1 MSEPTRRDILRKSGV
16 GVTTVTLIGAS
27 VLSPREARARGKG
40 FEKLSPQT
48 GALLERFGEDLAP
61 GAGEAGVAHYIDA
74 QLAKPPADSLLMIRY
89 LDIPPPHL
97 PFYEAGMAALDGFAR
112 QRHGRGYA
120 RLNEEKRTALIRE
133 ISFKTPEGW
142 QGPQAT
148 VEFLRQMQSQSFDLA
163 LQIHGSGIYINP
175 FLTLMGGRQQA
186 GFYLPGQYCPDADFF
201 MPYPQQLSEVERLL
215 RLMTFLGLP
224 DQGTQ
229 LEFPLN
235 DIEYQNSLRL
245 LEAHSLTAQQYV
257 CLHPGASSGDR
268 RWDPAEFAQVA
279 RQVAAQGYRIVLTGT
294 AAERDLAN
302 QVIAKLGVW
311 GRLRP
316 VNLAGRT
323 CLGSLAVLLQHS
335 ALLICN
341 DTGISHLAVALAVPS
356 VVVFSN
362 SEVRRWAPSNTA
374 RHRVIDSR
382 QAKAAT
388 TPKALSAALEL
399 LHRQPTAA
407 VMEGICHAQ

>member
-1 MSEPTRRDILRKSGV
+1 MAYRLPIPLTARILVVRSLPGIGDLLCSVPALRSLRSAFPWAKITWLGLPGTEWFQQRFSH
-16 GVTTVTLIGAS
+16 LI
-27 VLSPREARARGKG
+27 
-40 FEKLSPQT
+40 
-48 GALLERFGEDLAP
+48 D
-61 GAGEAGVAHYIDA
+61 DW
-74 QLAKPPADSLLMIRY
+74 
-89 LDIPPPHL
+89 L
-97 PFYEAGMAALDGFAR
+97 PFPGFP
-112 QRHGRGYA
+112 G
-120 RLNEEKRTALIRE
+120 I
-133 ISFKTPEGW
+133 PEGW

-148 VEFLRQMQSQSFDLA
+148 VEFLQQMQGQSFDLA
-163 LQIHGSGIYINP
+163 LQMHGSGIYINP
-175 FLTLMGGRQQA
+175 FLTLMGGRQLA
-186 GFYLPGQYCPDADFF
+186 GFYLPGQYCPNAHNF

-215 RLMTFLGLP
+215 QLMTFLGLP
-224 DQGTQ
+224 EQGAQ

-235 DIEYQNSLRL
+235 DIEQQAGLRL
-245 LEAHSLTAQQYV
+245 LEAHSLTDRKYV

-294 AAERDLAN
+294 AAERDLAT
-302 QVIAKLGVW
+302 QVIAKLGLA

-316 VNLAGRT
+316 VNLTGRT
-323 CLGSLAVLLQHS
+323 CLGSLAVLLRHS

-341 DTGISHLAVALAVPS
+341 DTGISHLAAALEVPS

-362 SEVRRWAPSNTA
+362 SEVKRWAPRNTM

-388 TPKALSAALEL
+388 TPRALSAALEL
-399 LHRQPTAA
+399 LHLPPTSV